1 MLIRI
6 LRRIGQA
13 LLVVFGVVCLSFVI
27 VRVVPGDPARSYA
40 GLRASPEELERVRAQ
55 LGTEDPMIV
64 QLGRYFLDLFQGDL
78 GTSLRT
84 RQPVI
89 EDLAHALPAS
99 LQLTGAAII
108 LAMLVGIPLGILA
121 ARYRGRSAD
130 WTVRIASVLLVS
142 LPVFWVAVMAQM
154 FFATRLGWL
163 PIAGDYDQSLTFT
176 DPLTTVTGMP
186 VIDALVTGNFTI
198 LGSALQ
204 HLVLPMVVIALY
216 PAGLITQMT
225 RASLSDELQ
234 YPHVSYAR
242 SLGFGERSIMTRL
255 ALRPALNPVI
265 SSIAL
270 VFAYSIV
277 NSFLV
282 EAIFNWPGLGSYTFN
297 AIRALDIPAVAG
309 VTLVVATL
317 YVLLNMIVDILQDL
331 VDPRVRTA

>member
-1 MLIRI
+1 MLVRI
-6 LRRIGQA
+6 LRRASQA

-27 VRVVPGDPARSYA
+27 LRVVPGDPARSYA
-40 GLRASPEELERVRAQ
+40 GLRASPEELERVRAE
-55 LGTEDPMIV
+55 LGSGEPMIV
-64 QLGRYFLDLFQGDL
+64 QLGQYFVDLFQGNL

-89 EDLAHALPAS
+89 EDLANALPAS

-108 LAMLVGIPLGILA
+108 LAIVVGIPLGILA
-121 ARYRGRSAD
+121 ARYRGRTAD
-130 WTVRIASVLLVS
+130 WTIRTASVLLVS
-142 LPVFWVAVMAQM
+142 LPVFWVAVMSQL

-163 PIAGDYDQSLTFT
+163 PISGEFDQGLALT
-176 DPLTTVTGMP
+176 DPLTIVTGMP
-186 VIDALVTGNFTI
+186 VVDALITWNFDV

-204 HLVLPMVVIALY
+204 HLVLPMMAIALY
-216 PAGLITQMT
+216 PIGLIAQMT
-225 RASLSDELQ
+225 RASLADELQ

-242 SLGFGERSIMTRL
+242 SLGFSERSIMTRL

-297 AIRALDIPAVAG
+297 AIRALDVPAVAG
-309 VTLVVATL
+309 VTLVIATL
-317 YVLLNMIVDILQDL
+317 YVILNMAVDIAQDII
-331 VDPRVRTA
+331 DPRVRTA